1 MRDFPH
7 SYAVHGLTRSGDSG
21 VTISSKDLP
30 PLKTGL
36 PANFG
41 GPGDAW
47 SPETLLVAAVADC
60 FSLAF
65 RIVAREFPWSELRCE
80 VEGELDRVDRET
92 RFTEFRI
99 HAHLLIP
106 SEADR
111 EQAIQLLGKAEHIC
125 VITNSVNG
133 KVVLDPHIERISA

>member
-1 MRDFPH
+1 MQELPH
-7 SYAVHGLTRSGDSG
+7 NYTVQG
-21 VTISSKDLP
+21 VTHSNDDGVTLRSKGLP
-30 PLKTGL
+30 SLDTDL

-41 GPGDAW
+41 GSGDRW

-65 RIVAREFPWSELRCE
+65 RIVARDFPWSELRCE

-99 HAHLLIP
+99 HADLLIP

-111 EQAIQLLGKAEHIC
+111 EQAIQLFP
-125 VITNSVNG
+125 S
-133 KVVLDPHIERISA
+133 